1 MTWIKGRCCCIFT
14 WLNTD
19 ILIRFREIAP
29 FRVDGIRK
37 ITSNRSELKKMTA
50 HEYEDMLLVCE
61 QLVDNFNEVNVDLY
75 SVLYRFSMV
84 F

>member
-1 MTWIKGRCCCIFT
+1 
-14 WLNTD
+14 
-19 ILIRFREIAP
+19 
-29 FRVDGIRK
+29 
-37 ITSNRSELKKMTA
+37 MTA

-61 QLVDNFNEVNVDLY
+61 ELVDNFNEVNVDLY